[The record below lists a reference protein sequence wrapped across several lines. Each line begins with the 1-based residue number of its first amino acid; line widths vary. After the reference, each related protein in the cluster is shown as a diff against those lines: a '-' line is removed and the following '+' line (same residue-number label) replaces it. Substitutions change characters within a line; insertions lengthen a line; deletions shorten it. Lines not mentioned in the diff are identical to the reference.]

1 MKVKVS
7 DLRNNASG
15 MKRVICMIIVVVVYE
30 FMDLILGKMVF
41 VSVNKNDLKNDNGY
55 LLIDSSFMVLS
66 RYNVN
71 NTY

>member
-15 MKRVICMIIVVVVYE
+15 MKRVICMIIVVVVYK

-71 NTY
+71 NTD

>member
-41 VSVNKNDLKNDNGY
+41 VSVNKNDLKNDNAY

-66 RYNVN
+66 RYNVK
-71 NTY
+71 NTD